1 MVVQRPLILFTN
13 DDGIDSPGLWASA
26 GAFADSYDILVVAP
40 IEQQSGTGRSLP
52 ITSRGNII
60 ERELTIGGQPTK
72 VFAVG
77 GTPAQ
82 AVQHGVYELA
92 ERWPSLVVSGINY
105 GENVGNGVTISGT
118 VGAAL
123 EAACLGIPSIAI
135 SLQVPK
141 DLHLSYSNAIDFS
154 AAAFFAR
161 QFGDWLIHSKERP
174 EDVELLKIEVP
185 ARATHETAWKVTRV
199 SKKRLFWPVRPAR
212 RDFSED
218 GYVGYAAN
226 LDPSSAEPDSDVYTV
241 LHEGLV
247 SVSPLSFDLSARTDR
262 AELQEQLQS
271 FRSVPATAV
280 GNLVNGK
287 RGE

>member
-1 MVVQRPLILFTN
+1 MSVQRPLILFTN

-26 GAFADSYDILVVAP
+26 GAFADSYDVLIVAP

-60 ERELTIGGQPTK
+60 ERELTIAGQTVK
-72 VFAVG
+72 GYAVG

-82 AVQHGVYELA
+82 AVQHGVYELSQ
-92 ERWPSLVVSGINY
+92 RWPSLVVSGINY

-141 DLHLSYSNAIDFS
+141 DLHLSYSKEIDFS
-154 AAAFFAR
+154 TAAYFAR
-161 QFGDWLIHSKERP
+161 FFGEWLLHSGERP
-174 EDVELLKIEVP
+174 DDVELLKIEIP
-185 ARATHETAWKVTRV
+185 AHATPDTEWKVTRV

-212 RDFSED
+212 RDFSQD
-218 GYVGYAAN
+218 GYVGYAPN
-226 LDPSSAEPDSDVYTV
+226 LDPSSAEKDSDVYTV

-247 SVSPLSFDLSARTDR
+247 SVSPISFDLTARTDR
-262 AELQEQLQS
+262 DSLREQLLAAHGIPVVTPS
-271 FRSVPATAV
+271 
-280 GNLVNGK
+280 LNGK
-287 RGE
+287 RHK

>member
-1 MVVQRPLILFTN
+1 MSVQRPLILFTN

-26 GAFADSYDILVVAP
+26 GAFADSYDVLVVAP
-40 IEQQSGTGRSLP
+40 IEQQSGTARSLP

-60 ERELTIGGQPTK
+60 ERQLTIADQTINGY
-72 VFAVG
+72 AVG

-82 AVQHGVYELA
+82 AVQHGVYELSD
-92 ERWPSLVVSGINY
+92 RWPSLVVSGINY

-141 DLHLSYSNAIDFS
+141 DLHLSYSKEIDFS
-154 AAAFFAR
+154 TAAYFAR
-161 QFGDWLIHSKERP
+161 FFGEWLLHTGERP
-174 EDVELLKIEVP
+174 EDVELLKIEIP
-185 ARATHETAWKVTRV
+185 AHATPDTAWKVTRI
-199 SKKRLFWPVRPAR
+199 SRKRLFWPVRPAR
-212 RDFSED
+212 RDYTQD
-218 GYVGYAAN
+218 GYVGYAPN

-247 SVSPLSFDLSARTDR
+247 SVSPVSFDLTARTDR
-262 AELQEQLQS
+262 DELRERLLAS
-271 FRSVPATAV
+271 HAVTTATPS
-280 GNLVNGK
+280 LNGK
-287 RGE
+287 SHK

>member
-1 MVVQRPLILFTN
+1 MSVQRPLILFTN

-26 GAFADSYDILVVAP
+26 GAFADSYDVLIVAP

-60 ERELTIGGQPTK
+60 ERELTIAGQTVK
-72 VFAVG
+72 GYAVG

-82 AVQHGVYELA
+82 AVQHGVYELSQ
-92 ERWPSLVVSGINY
+92 RCPSLVVSGINY

-141 DLHLSYSNAIDFS
+141 DLHLSYSKEIDFS
-154 AAAFFAR
+154 TAAYFAR
-161 QFGDWLIHSKERP
+161 FFGEWLLHSGERP
-174 EDVELLKIEVP
+174 DDVELLKIEIP
-185 ARATHETAWKVTRV
+185 AHATPDTEWKVTRV

-212 RDFSED
+212 RDFSQD
-218 GYVGYAAN
+218 GYVGYAPN
-226 LDPSSAEPDSDVYTV
+226 LDPSSAEKDSDVYTV

-247 SVSPLSFDLSARTDR
+247 SVSPISFDLTARTDR
-262 AELQEQLQS
+262 DSLRDQLLAAHGIPVVTPS
-271 FRSVPATAV
+271 
-280 GNLVNGK
+280 LNGK
-287 RGE
+287 RHK

>member
-1 MVVQRPLILFTN
+1 MSVQRPLILFTN

-26 GAFADSYDILVVAP
+26 GAFMDSYDVLVVAP

-60 ERELTIGGQPTK
+60 ERELSLANQTVKGY
-72 VFAVG
+72 AVG

-82 AVQHGVYELA
+82 AVQHGVYEIA
-92 ERWPSLVVSGINY
+92 NRWPSLVVSGINY

-141 DLHLSYSNAIDFS
+141 DLHLSYSKEIDFS
-154 AAAFFAR
+154 TAAYFAR
-161 QFGDWLIHSKERP
+161 FFGEWLLHAGERP
-174 EDVELLKIEVP
+174 DDVELLKIEIP
-185 ARATHETAWKVTRV
+185 AHATPDTEWKVTRV

-212 RDFSED
+212 RDFSQD
-218 GYVGYAAN
+218 GYVGYAPN
-226 LDPSSAEPDSDVYTV
+226 LDPSSAEPDSDIYTV

-247 SVSPLSFDLSARTDR
+247 SLSPVSFDLTARTDR
-262 AELQEQLQS
+262 DGLREKLLTAQG
-271 FRSVPATAV
+271 VATATPS
-280 GNLVNGK
+280 LNGS
-287 RGE
+287 RHE